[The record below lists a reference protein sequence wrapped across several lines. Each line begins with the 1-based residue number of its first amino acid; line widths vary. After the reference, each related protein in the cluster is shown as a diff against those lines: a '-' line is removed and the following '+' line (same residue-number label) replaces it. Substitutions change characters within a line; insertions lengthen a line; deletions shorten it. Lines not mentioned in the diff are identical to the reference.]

1 MVFRH
6 SKKWYF
12 WASWI
17 SWAVGAMFCF
27 VPPLIATIAN
37 FPVMVTKNA
46 DSTISIFFVL
56 GIMIAAAVL
65 IMLVVKAFKQN
76 AVLSV
81 AIVLAVLCAVFVAGY
96 NMEKQTLLG
105 LAWVAG
111 SGAVGVLVGVVCF
124 KVHAIWH
131 DLYKNCGEVY
141 ITNGTDR
148 N

>member
-17 SWAVGAMFCF
+17 AWAVGVLLCF
-27 VPPLIATIAN
+27 LPPLIATIAN
-37 FPVMVTKNA
+37 FPAMVSRDA
-46 DSTISIFFVL
+46 ESTVSMVFVL
-56 GIMIAAAVL
+56 GL
-65 IMLVVKAFKQN
+65 IMSASLLILLVVKAFKQN
-76 AVLSV
+76 AALSV
-81 AIVLAVLCAVFVAGY
+81 SVVLAVLCAVFVLGY
-96 NMEKQTLLG
+96 NIEKETLLG

-111 SGAVGVLVGVVCF
+111 SGAVGTLLGQVCF
-124 KVHAIWH
+124 KVHAIWQ

-141 ITNGTDR
+141 INNGT

>member
-17 SWAVGAMFCF
+17 VWAVGVLFC
-27 VPPLIATIAN
+27 VLPPLIATIAN
-37 FPVMVTKNA
+37 FPVMVSKDA
-46 DSTISIFFVL
+46 ESTVSMIFVL
-56 GIMIAAAVL
+56 GVIMSASLL
-65 IMLVVKAFKQN
+65 ILLVVKAFKQN
-76 AVLSV
+76 AALSV
-81 AIVLAVLCAVFVAGY
+81 SVVLAVLCAVFVLGY
-96 NMEKQTLLG
+96 NIEKETLLG

-111 SGAVGVLVGVVCF
+111 SGAVGTLLGQVCF
-124 KVHAIWH
+124 KIHAIWH

-141 ITNGTDR
+141 ITNGT

>member
-17 SWAVGAMFCF
+17 ALAVGVLFC
-27 VPPLIATIAN
+27 VLPPLIATIAN
-37 FPVMVTKNA
+37 FPVMVSKDA
-46 DSTISIFFVL
+46 ESTVSMVVVL
-56 GIMIAAAVL
+56 GL
-65 IMLVVKAFKQN
+65 IMSASLLILLVVRAFKQN
-76 AVLSV
+76 AALSV
-81 AIVLAVLCAVFVAGY
+81 SVVLAVLCAVFVLGY
-96 NMEKQTLLG
+96 NIEKETLLG

-111 SGAVGVLVGVVCF
+111 SGAVGTLLGQVCF
-124 KVHAIWH
+124 KIHAIWH

-141 ITNGTDR
+141 ITNGT